1 MAAGA
6 QSNKASTSPYP
17 GFLPGN
23 QLGFRKGVSGNPGG
37 RSKLLRE
44 VERLA
49 LEACPDAIAELHR
62 LLLNS
67 PSHRVRVAAA
77 VAILD
82 RGLGRAPVKLID
94 SQDRPII
101 SEIRNLIVSPD
112 GRVAEVH
119 GSLQASP
126 SSPIDH

>member
-1 MAAGA
+1 MTAGVDR
-6 QSNKASTSPYP
+6 NDTSTQRRHS
-17 GFLPGN
+17 FLPGN
-23 QLGFRKGVSGNPGG
+23 QLGFKKGQSGCPGG
-37 RSKLLRE
+37 RGKLLRE

-126 SSPIDH
+126 S